1 MLLTAASRAGTQ
13 GLRQRFARLESKGFY
28 RLAQGLTMSSLG
40 IGTYLGAAN
49 DETDRSYAAAVRA
62 AIRQGINVIDT
73 ASNYRHQRSE
83 FAIGRAIEA
92 MIGRGETARNELV
105 VATKAGYLTTQPP
118 AGMLEPGDV
127 VAQTHCLKPA
137 FLKDQLQRSL
147 SNLRL
152 RRVDIFYLHNPETQL
167 QLLDKPEVYRRL
179 GEAFAACEAMVA
191 AGLISYYGIATW
203 HGLRQLPGGP
213 PGLELFRLA
222 ELARQA
228 GGERHGLR
236 FVQLPCNLAMPE
248 AIAVRNQGADPN
260 SLVSVVEAAH
270 RLGISLIT
278 SASLLQGRLTRDLPE
293 SFREKFSDALPT
305 QAQQAIQFARSTPG
319 ITTALIGMSKAER
332 VIENMA
338 VAKVKPFS
346 PAEYFSFFG
355 S

>member
-1 MLLTAASRAGTQ
+1 M
-13 GLRQRFARLESKGFY
+13 
-28 RLAQGLTMSSLG
+28 
-40 IGTYLGAAN
+40 
-49 DETDRSYAAAVRA
+49 RA

-152 RRVDIFYLHNPETQL
+152 RRVDIFYLHHPETQL

-179 GEAFAACEAMVA
+179 GEAFAACEARVA
-191 AGLISYYGIATW
+191 A
-203 HGLRQLPGGP
+203 
-213 PGLELFRLA
+213 FRLA